1 MSCCHGQTSCQRRC
15 CTGGSAAGNG
25 GLSTLPFF
33 PDLPAWSG
41 GALGG
46 EVTPLAMLA
55 GRTLPPEDQRRMSLA
70 AEAYVRAM
78 LERDF
83 RTLDFYKSLRGAIP
97 VAEPVKN
104 ENQQ

>member
-41 GALGG
+41 G
-46 EVTPLAMLA
+46 
-55 GRTLPPEDQRRMSLA
+55 GRTVWLALPAFLWETTGTEESGSCGCCR
-70 AEAYVRAM
+70 
-78 LERDF
+78 
-83 RTLDFYKSLRGAIP
+83 
-97 VAEPVKN
+97 N
-104 ENQQ
+104 